1 MSAQANIR
9 NTLFDRKSPWYP
21 EVSWILLI
29 NVKNMWVKKYPFVW
43 EVCHHRPKLEIF
55 SLTRSLHNHKSGFF
69 QCCALINSF
78 LFLKKTAPHYCVI
91 TGQNL
96 EQDLWIEVLR
106 PRPFN
111 PWAQCFNS
119 IIELK
124 RCGHGPMRDPDISFW
139 ASYWSMGAALQF
151 NH

>member
-9 NTLFDRKSPWYP
+9 NMLFDQKSPWYP

-69 QCCALINSF
+69 QCCALNNSF
-78 LFLKKTAPHYCVI
+78 LFWHFHLYLLVTFLYNIGLFNADLNKKSSIPDQSSKLLACDILWFLWFLTLECQIIAISNVP
-91 TGQNL
+91 NL
-96 EQDLWIEVLR
+96 H
-106 PRPFN
+106 
-111 PWAQCFNS
+111 S
-119 IIELK
+119 
-124 RCGHGPMRDPDISFW
+124 H
-139 ASYWSMGAALQF
+139 
-151 NH
+151 

>member
-9 NTLFDRKSPWYP
+9 NKLFDQKSPWYP

-69 QCCALINSF
+69 KCCALINSF
-78 LFLKKTAPHYCVI
+78 LFSKKRPLTTVSSQAKIWNKIFELKCCGRTVPCLGRPRK
-91 TGQNL
+91 QNNFS
-96 EQDLWIEVLR
+96 IEVK
-106 PRPFN
+106 FAN
-111 PWAQCFNS
+111 
-119 IIELK
+119 
-124 RCGHGPMRDPDISFW
+124 RDTAMF
-139 ASYWSMGAALQF
+139 
-151 NH
+151 

>member
-1 MSAQANIR
+1 MTNTDRSTITKNVCKKYLSPFKIVSAQANIR

-43 EVCHHRPKLEIF
+43 EVCHHRPELEIF

-96 EQDLWIEVLR
+96 KQDLWIEVLR
-106 PRPFN
+106 PQSTLFR
-111 PWAQCFNS
+111 
-119 IIELK
+119 ETK
-124 RCGHGPMRDPDISFW
+124 KTK
-139 ASYWSMGAALQF
+139 QF
-151 NH
+151 FHRS